1 MTMARPSAEML
12 TSGIRG
18 LDRSRVASI
27 GRRRAM
33 LVTLAL
39 IILVIFDLCLLN
51 EINILEE
58 NLRFVIKA
66 RQATQDELMKH
77 IMEVHHEN

>member
-1 MTMARPSAEML
+1 MTARPSAEML
-12 TSGIRG
+12 TSGIHG
-18 LDRSRVASI
+18 LDRRWAVNDGRNTTMTTSI
-27 GRRRAM
+27 AI
-33 LVTLAL
+33 
-39 IILVIFDLCLLN
+39 IILVVLDIYILH

-77 IMEVHHEN
+77 IMEVHHDK